1 MLSLPLDRPKG
12 TLRERRSM
20 SVSQVAANA
29 KKKDIDEAKE
39 TSDDFAFQ
47 TDEVGF
53 LPFFWPIPLYPIVM
67 PEIEPGCKML
77 PASIASMFAKSQ
89 STPDA
94 ECRSKSSA
102 KPFLVA
108 SWSKYLTLI
117 H

>member
-12 TLRERRSM
+12 TLRERSM

-53 LPFFWPIPLYPIVM
+53 LPFFLAYPI
-67 PEIEPGCKML
+67 ISHCH
-77 PASIASMFAKSQ
+77 A
-89 STPDA
+89 
-94 ECRSKSSA
+94 
-102 KPFLVA
+102 
-108 SWSKYLTLI
+108 
-117 H
+117 